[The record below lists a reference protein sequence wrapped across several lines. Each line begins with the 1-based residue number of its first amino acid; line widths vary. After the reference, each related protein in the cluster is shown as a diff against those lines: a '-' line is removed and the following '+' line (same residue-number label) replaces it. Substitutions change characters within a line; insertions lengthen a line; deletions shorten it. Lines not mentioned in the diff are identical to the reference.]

1 MRSLWR
7 CLLLVAL
14 AASAS
19 TCGKGSPTAP
29 TPASNSTT
37 GSAATR
43 VVSLGGSL
51 TFGAVEIGKTS
62 ELTLTIGNTGTGTL
76 SVTGITVPG
85 GYTPNWTSG
94 TIAPGASQQVAV
106 RFAPLA
112 AQSYDGLLT
121 VHGDHTAGSNTAPLS
136 GTGAERAPARAT
148 LTGIATEQGAGVLG
162 GATIEIR
169 DGPDAR
175 TWTTTDEAGRFTLA
189 GLQPGDVTVR
199 ASKSGYTDTDQ
210 RITLAAGGVAALN
223 FTVPKIAAPA
233 PPAPTPVPPTPPPTT
248 PTRRRPGRADGI
260 RRRDPPTR
268 QQPPPEHREAG
279 PGEEPG
285 DLGAGKRPQPEHG
298 VRGGAVRARRV
309 RRASRR
315 DQGGAGIRRV
325 RGRECRDGIPL
336 RRRRRECLAGERR
349 PPGEHR
355 GQRHTHGR
363 QRREVGRRGVVLHAD
378 LLLTHDWQLD
388 EARPAGRMVDA
399 LHRFPV
405 VAGLRPEDVRHER
418 LRIAI
423 VEREPARL
431 DLHHDPVAG
440 QEHVVRRR
448 QREPVEQRRVGGDGL
463 RGSRGSRGSGR
474 GRCRPTS
481 STGSR
486 PAPAARPPRRGTR
499 R

>member
-1 MRSLWR
+1 MPSLWR

-37 GSAATR
+37 GSAGSSATR

-85 GYTPNWTSG
+85 GYTPHWTSG

-136 GTGAERAPARAT
+136 GTGAARAPARAT
-148 LTGIATEQGAGVLG
+148 LTGTATEQGAGVLG

-223 FTVPKIAAPA
+223 FAVPKIAAPA
-233 PPAPTPVPPTPPPTT
+233 PPGPAPLPPTPPPTT
-248 PTRRRPGRADGI
+248 PPPG
-260 RRRDPPTR
+260 PTAYDDEIL
-268 QQPPPEHREAG
+268 QLVNNHR
-279 PGEEPG
+279 
-285 DLGAGKRPQPEHG
+285 LSIGKPALSKNQVIWEQANGHSRNM
-298 VRGGAVRARRV
+298 VSGAVPFGHDGFDARAAAI
-309 RRASRR
+309 RA
-315 DQGGAGIRRV
+315 
-325 RGRECRDGIPL
+325 
-336 RRRRRECLAGERR
+336 
-349 PPGEHR
+349 
-355 GQRHTHGR
+355 
-363 QRREVGRRGVVLHAD
+363 
-378 LLLTHDWQLD
+378 
-388 EARPAGRMVDA
+388 A
-399 LHRFPV
+399 L
-405 VAGLRPEDVRHER
+405 
-418 LRIAI
+418 
-423 VEREPARL
+423 
-431 DLHHDPVAG
+431 
-440 QEHVVRRR
+440 
-448 QREPVEQRRVGGDGL
+448 
-463 RGSRGSRGSGR
+463 GSGGSAAENVAMGYPSAAAVVNAWLGSAGHR
-474 GRCRPTS
+474 ANIEGSATR
-481 STGSR
+481 TGIS
-486 PAPAARPPRRGTR
+486 AVKSGGGVWYYTQIFY
-499 R
+499 